1 MNTITSISIEYIT
14 SSRTLEIIA
23 LENTRRKR
31 CVFVYNY
38 EGTHFRFF
46 DTLISVLEF
55 FQSGKDSNIS
65 FNTEDELDFYLK
77 NY

>member
-1 MNTITSISIEYIT
+1 MNKITVINTEYIT

-23 LENTRRKR
+23 LENSRRRR

-46 DTLISVLEF
+46 DTLISVIEF
-55 FQSGKDSNIS
+55 FQSGKDSNVS
-65 FNTEDELDFYLK
+65 FNTEAELDLFLE

>member
-1 MNTITSISIEYIT
+1 MNKITVIGTEYIT
-14 SSRTLEIIA
+14 PSRTLETIA
-23 LENTRRKR
+23 LENSRRRR

-55 FQSGKDSNIS
+55 FQSGKDSSVS
-65 FNTEDELDFYLK
+65 FNTEDELDSYLK

>member
-1 MNTITSISIEYIT
+1 MNKITVINTEYIT
-14 SSRTLEIIA
+14 PSRTLEIMA
-23 LENTRRKR
+23 LENSRRRR

-46 DTLISVLEF
+46 DTLHSVLEF
-55 FQSGKDSNIS
+55 FQSGKDKSVS
-65 FNTEDELDFYLK
+65 FNTEAELDLFLE

>member
-1 MNTITSISIEYIT
+1 MNKIIVINTEYIT
-14 SSRTLEIIA
+14 ASRTLETIA
-23 LENTRRKR
+23 LENSRRRR

-46 DTLISVLEF
+46 DTLISVIEF
-55 FQSGKDSNIS
+55 FQSGKDSNVS
-65 FNTEDELDFYLK
+65 FNTEDELDSYLK